1 MAMIFAIP
9 LALQQP
15 SLAPRR
21 SLRLQRMKLH
31 MLLSAIES
39 IYSSGLRQQ
48 ACAGC
53 SALRADSAVEYVIIA
68 DPFMFECI

>member
-1 MAMIFAIP
+1 MAIKFVVP

-21 SLRLQRMKLH
+21 SLRLQRTKLDV
-31 MLLSAIES
+31 LLSAIES

-48 ACAGC
+48 ARACC
-53 SALRADSAVEYVIIA
+53 NALRADSAVEYVIIV
-68 DPFMFECI
+68 DPSVMCN